1 MSSLSWDI
9 QSIEDTLESFTEIQ
23 SAINYQQAQQ
33 SLQNL
38 VNQLDLSAEEQQGL
52 EQEIEHLS
60 LMLEKME
67 NSRLQIVAFGL
78 VGRGKSSVLNALLGN
93 DLFQS
98 GPLHGVTTKM
108 EAQNWHLDHYIV
120 GGLSQTQVEL
130 LDTPGLDEV
139 DGENREQIAR
149 QIAKQADLILF
160 IVAGDLSKLE
170 YNALSA
176 LRQVGKP
183 IILVFNKIDQY
194 PEADRQSIYE
204 KIRDER
210 VKELLWPEDI
220 VMVSASPLITQVKR
234 SPDGKVEMTKTRG
247 EPEIE
252 PLKLK
257 ILEILQTEGKSLIA
271 LNSLFCAD
279 NINEQIVKRKMNIR
293 NQAAEELIQKSV
305 LTKAISVGLNPV
317 TALDLLTGAVIDV
330 AMILSLSRLY
340 GIEMTQT
347 GAIALLRTI
356 GLSMGSI
363 TASDFLASIGL
374 ASLKGLLGISTPLT
388 GGAALAPYLG
398 VALTQ
403 AGVAGFCCYA
413 IGQITKTYLANGA
426 CWGPNGPKAVA
437 ENILSNLDETSIMN
451 RIKEELKLRLSQTYQ
466 N

>member
-78 VGRGKSSVLNALLGN
+78 VGRGKSSVLNALLEN

-183 IILVFNKIDQY
+183 IILVFNKIDQI
-194 PEADRQSIYE
+194 P
-204 KIRDER
+204 K
-210 VKELLWPEDI
+210 PI
-220 VMVSASPLITQVKR
+220 VNLSMKR
-234 SPDGKVEMTKTRG
+234 S
-247 EPEIE
+247 
-252 PLKLK
+252 
-257 ILEILQTEGKSLIA
+257 
-271 LNSLFCAD
+271 
-279 NINEQIVKRKMNIR
+279 
-293 NQAAEELIQKSV
+293 
-305 LTKAISVGLNPV
+305 
-317 TALDLLTGAVIDV
+317 
-330 AMILSLSRLY
+330 AMR
-340 GIEMTQT
+340 E
-347 GAIALLRTI
+347 
-356 GLSMGSI
+356 
-363 TASDFLASIGL
+363 
-374 ASLKGLLGISTPLT
+374 
-388 GGAALAPYLG
+388 
-398 VALTQ
+398 
-403 AGVAGFCCYA
+403 
-413 IGQITKTYLANGA
+413 
-426 CWGPNGPKAVA
+426 
-437 ENILSNLDETSIMN
+437 
-451 RIKEELKLRLSQTYQ
+451 
-466 N
+466 

>member
-1 MSSLSWDI
+1 MSSPNWDI
-9 QSIEDTLESFTEIQ
+9 KAIEDTLDSFTEIQ
-23 SAINYQQAQQ
+23 TAINYRQAQQ
-33 SLQNL
+33 SLENL
-38 VNQLDLSAEEQQGL
+38 INQLDLSAEEVQGL
-52 EQEIEHLS
+52 EREIEQLS

-67 NSRLQIVAFGL
+67 NSRLEIVAFGL
-78 VGRGKSSVLNALLGN
+78 VGRGKSSVLNALLGS
-93 DLFQS
+93 DVFQT

-108 EAQNWHLDHYIV
+108 EGHNWQLAHHVVY
-120 GGLSQTQVEL
+120 GLSQTQVKL

-139 DGENREQIAR
+139 DGEDREEIAR

-170 YNALSA
+170 YNTLSA
-176 LRQVGKP
+176 LRQAGKP

-194 PEADRQSIYE
+194 PEADRHSIYE

-210 VKELLWPEDI
+210 VKELLWPDDI

-234 SPDGKVEMTKTRG
+234 SLDGKVEISKTRAQ
-247 EPEIE
+247 PEIE

-257 ILEILQTEGKSLIA
+257 ILEILQKEGKALLA

-279 NINEQIVKRKMNIR
+279 SINEQIVKRKMDIR
-293 NQAAEELIQKSV
+293 DAAAESVIQKSV

-317 TALDLLTGAVIDV
+317 TVLDLLTGAVIDV

-340 GIEMTQT
+340 GIEMTQS
-347 GAIALLRTI
+347 GAVALLKTI

-388 GGAALAPYLG
+388 GGASLAPYLG

-403 AGVAGFCCYA
+403 AGVAGFSCYA
-413 IGQITKTYLANGA
+413 IGQITKKYLANGA
-426 CWGPNGPKAVA
+426 RWGPDGPKVLA
-437 ENILSNLDETSIMN
+437 ENILSSLDETSIMN
-451 RIKEELKLRLSQTYQ
+451 RIKEELKLRLSTST
-466 N
+466 